1 MGYLDTDGMHS
12 FLDQPGP
19 IAFAH
24 RGGAGDAP
32 ENTLAAFEIAVT
44 LGYRYL

>member
-1 MGYLDTDGMHS
+1 MTAREVHP
-12 FLDQPGP
+12 FLAAGGP

-24 RGGAGDAP
+24 RGGAGEAP

-44 LGYRYL
+44 LGYE